1 MTDRLINVK
10 EMAQIL
16 NVPVSW
22 IYDRTRQGPEVIPH
36 VKLGAYVRFNPE
48 EVINFYRNK
57 SNERWQIGMKR
68 HVK

>member
-1 MTDRLINVK
+1 MTNSLVDVK
-10 EMAQIL
+10 EMAKML
-16 NVPVSW
+16 GVPVSW

-36 VKLGAYVRFNPE
+36 IKLGAYVRFNPE

>member
-1 MTDRLINVK
+1 MTDRLVDVK
-10 EMAQIL
+10 ELAKIL
-16 NVPVSW
+16 SVPVSW

-36 VKLGAYVRFNPE
+36 IKFGNYVRFNVE
-48 EVINFYRNK
+48 EVINFYRTK

>member
-1 MTDRLINVK
+1 MTERLVNVK
-10 EMAQIL
+10 EMAEIL

-22 IYDRTRQGPEVIPH
+22 IYDRTRQGPKVIPY

-57 SNERWQIGMKR
+57 SNERWQIGMNR